1 MRGRKTFGK
10 LGNRS
15 FTPPP
20 PPCTSGGARTEGGKG
35 VGGVVSSLKQLSC
48 QWFTPAF
55 FCGESVGARC
65 LRLPQR
71 RDLLF
76 YCSYT
81 PQKVIWELYYIG
93 GVFFGASSFGRFGRR
108 GKTPNLNQGV
118 FTDTPCVTLSQ
129 QESVVASPFA
139 LERNHQPCSLMRR
152 RSWRGSR
159 VVRGSPQR

>member
-1 MRGRKTFGK
+1 MES
-10 LGNRS
+10 RS
-15 FTPPP
+15 CETPH
-20 PPCTSGGARTEGGKG
+20 
-35 VGGVVSSLKQLSC
+35 
-48 QWFTPAF
+48 
-55 FCGESVGARC
+55 
-65 LRLPQR
+65 LPQR

-139 LERNHQPCSLMRR
+139 LERNHQPSSLMRQR
-152 RSWRGSR
+152 QSDRKR
-159 VVRGSPQR
+159 VTPTMTRVFPSLSFASGWTIGGTGFSQRPLALPPRVQIPKYFVNTIKSQSCEP

>member
-1 MRGRKTFGK
+1 MQFWGGVDSGRK
-10 LGNRS
+10 
-15 FTPPP
+15 
-20 PPCTSGGARTEGGKG
+20 GGEGG
-35 VGGVVSSLKQLSC
+35 VASSSKHMQLGC
-48 QWFTPAF
+48 QWFTPSF
-55 FCGESVGARC
+55 FGGESVRARRPSS
-65 LRLPQR
+65 LQR
-71 RDLLF
+71 RHLLF

-108 GKTPNLNQGV
+108 GKTPNLIQGV
-118 FTDTPCVTLSQ
+118 FTDTPCVTLSH
-129 QESVVASPFA
+129 QESVVASPVA

>member
-1 MRGRKTFGK
+1 MQAF
-10 LGNRS
+10 S
-15 FTPPP
+15 PPQVAIYVQSARLSLARISS
-20 PPCTSGGARTEGGKG
+20 CARTKG
-35 VGGVVSSLKQLSC
+35 S
-48 QWFTPAF
+48 AF
-55 FCGESVGARC
+55 FCAP
-65 LRLPQR
+65 LLPQR

-108 GKTPNLNQGV
+108 GKTPNLSQGV
-118 FTDTPCVTLSQ
+118 FTDTPCVTLSH
-129 QESVVASPFA
+129 QESVGASPLA